1 MVVVKLAASQLPV
14 GDPKFAS
21 EGSAAQPEAARSES
35 WSRWQ
40 RDRLQEIQSSISG
53 SSLLQRPGALDA
65 LNDAIRQAIATGV
78 PAAAILLDL
87 NNFAEINAAWG
98 PSAGDEVLASAG
110 ARVAAFA
117 ATKLTR
123 SVGAPAIAGWLDA
136 DHFLIIVPEVQSLD
150 SLRLATAEL
159 NRELAQPF
167 ATTGQNIAVGARSAI
182 VQVPVHGRSVTSALG
197 RGFRLL
203 NTVARVK
210 VDGVATSEA
219 ETSASAASAMLE
231 RDLAAAIGA
240 DQLFIALQ
248 PKVDARQGVVRGAE
262 ALARWQHPDRGLLP
276 PLTFIDAA
284 EKSGLIFDF
293 GLKILRDACRAGNE
307 LASLGRPLPI
317 AVNVSPHQVAHPDF
331 LSRFLEVIDRE
342 GLPPEML
349 EIELTETAAMM
360 GGERVSESLR
370 ALRRC
375 GVRVAIDDFGTGFS
389 NLAALS
395 SLPLDTLKIDRS
407 LVTGADAGGKAA
419 ALLEIAVQ
427 LGRNFGL
434 STVAEGVETTAQY
447 QRVGALGC
455 DLIQGYFTGRPV
467 PASEFAAYYLRG

>member
-1 MVVVKLAASQLPV
+1 VSASQLTISDMSFAGDAKPV
-14 GDPKFAS
+14 QSDP
-21 EGSAAQPEAARSES
+21 ARSVA
-35 WSRWQ
+35 WSPWQ
-40 RDRLQEIQSSISG
+40 RERMREIQSILSG
-53 SSLLQRPGALDA
+53 SGLLQRPALLDA
-65 LNDAIRQAIATGV
+65 LNEAIRHSIATGT
-78 PAAAILLDL
+78 PAAALLLDI

-98 PSAGDEVLASAG
+98 PPAGDEVLAEAG

-117 ATKLTR
+117 VSKLTNSADAR
-123 SVGAPAIAGWLDA
+123 ATAGWLDA
-136 DHFLIIVPEVQSLD
+136 DHFMVIVPGVPSLEG
-150 SLRLATAEL
+150 LKIAAAEL
-159 NRELAQPF
+159 VRDLGRPF
-167 ATTGQNIAVGARSAI
+167 ALSTQSIAVSARSAI
-182 VQVPVHGRSVTSALG
+182 VQIPAHGRNVTSVLG

-203 NTVARVK
+203 NTAARVK
-210 VDGVATSEA
+210 PDGVALSEA
-219 ETSASAASAMLE
+219 EAAAAASSAMLE

-248 PKVDARQGVVRGAE
+248 PKVEAKGGMVRGAE

-307 LASLGRPLPI
+307 LARFGRPLPI
-317 AVNVSPHQVAHPDF
+317 AVNVSPHQLAHPDF

-370 ALRRC
+370 SLRRC
-375 GVRVAIDDFGTGFS
+375 GISVAIDDFGTGFS

-407 LVTGADAGGKAA
+407 LVTGADGGGKAG
-419 ALLEIAVQ
+419 ALLEVAVQ
-427 LGRNFGL
+427 LGRTFGL
-434 STVAEGVETTAQY
+434 TTVAEGVETTAQLE
-447 QRVGALGC
+447 RMRALGC
-455 DLIQGYFTGRPV
+455 DLIQGYITGRPV
-467 PASEFAAYYLRG
+467 PAAEFADYYLRA